1 MQKVA
6 LWMMIGLTVLLTACQ
21 PKDAPRPSDP
31 KPEAA
36 KVVLLSSQSI
46 NMNLPRAKVCELQGC
61 ERYSLHTVQTNL
73 PWIDAYFVKRLTE
86 LAPKAF
92 DVAQQRIVPDV
103 NEQASLAHHHHF
115 VSYVAQRNQLALF
128 SIQSDSS
135 GTHLPHS
142 LFHQEYVNLDLN
154 LQQRLA
160 LSDVLQNNQQ
170 AALLSL
176 LYRYNEAWLKARHI
190 EAEQLKL
197 SDNFYFAAQG
207 FTLVYPVFELGSYSD
222 GMTELRIPYSAL
234 SDIIKPEY
242 LPSLP
247 SDAKP

>member
-1 MQKVA
+1 MLQK
-6 LWMMIGLTVLLTACQ
+6 
-21 PKDAPRPSDP
+21 
-31 KPEAA
+31 
-36 KVVLLSSQSI
+36 
-46 NMNLPRAKVCELQGC
+46 
-61 ERYSLHTVQTNL
+61 
-73 PWIDAYFVKRLTE
+73 
-86 LAPKAF
+86 
-92 DVAQQRIVPDV
+92 
-103 NEQASLAHHHHF
+103 
-115 VSYVAQRNQLALF
+115 
-128 SIQSDSS
+128 
-135 GTHLPHS
+135 
-142 LFHQEYVNLDLN
+142 
-154 LQQRLA
+154 
-160 LSDVLQNNQQ
+160 NQQ